1 MAKKAW
7 NKIIIGIVI
16 FYILVNAVW
25 YISLSSDKVR
35 ITVKSGDG
43 ASAVASQ
50 LKKDGL
56 IMSKSFF
63 LIWTKITSSDG
74 KIKAGTYEFTQKDG
88 TFKILRDLK
97 CGSKSLIKFTIP
109 EGSNIRQ
116 TAEIISH
123 LGIIDKDNFIRI
135 ASEKEMEGYLMPET
149 YFIDPGMNEEQI
161 IKIMHAEFDRKVTS
175 DMYERAAEINIS
187 MEEIITLA
195 SIIEKEAVKPEERAI
210 ISAVFHNRIKKRIRL
225 ESCATVLYAMGA
237 NKARLTVEDTKL
249 DSPYNTYRHFGLPPG
264 PICSPGIESIR
275 AALYPAN
282 TSSLFFVSAG
292 NGSHLFSESLSE
304 HIKNKNITK
313 RNIKKQQLDKQ
324 QKK

>member
-1 MAKKAW
+1 MK
-7 NKIIIGIVI
+7 G
-16 FYILVNAVW
+16 
-25 YISLSSDKVR
+25 
-35 ITVKSGDG
+35 
-43 ASAVASQ
+43 
-50 LKKDGL
+50 
-56 IMSKSFF
+56 
-63 LIWTKITSSDG
+63 
-74 KIKAGTYEFTQKDG
+74 
-88 TFKILRDLK
+88 
-97 CGSKSLIKFTIP
+97 
-109 EGSNIRQ
+109 
-116 TAEIISH
+116 
-123 LGIIDKDNFIRI
+123 
-135 ASEKEMEGYLMPET
+135 
-149 YFIDPGMNEEQI
+149 
-161 IKIMHAEFDRKVTS
+161 
-175 DMYERAAEINIS
+175 
-187 MEEIITLA
+187 IITLA